1 MTTPMTRKPRSSKR
15 RRTSVDAN
23 AVHSPTVP
31 VDPEVEREFL
41 EAGSHASGTRKLAE
55 KLRQH
60 TSTSPELSAGDPD
73 AAWDR
78 PDEGEELAGG
88 STPTP
93 DQEVV
98 EEIGEAMGLTFEDNE
113 PVDAPGKLSRRD
125 RRRWEL
131 EPASSEDFEERQSET
146 ETLPSGKPA

>member
-1 MTTPMTRKPRSSKR
+1 MATKPRSRKR
-15 RRTSVDAN
+15 RTASVDAS
-23 AVHSPTVP
+23 AVHSPTLP
-31 VDPEVEREFL
+31 VDPEVEREFI
-41 EAGSHASGTRKLAE
+41 EAGAQASGTRKLAE

-60 TSTSPELSAGDPD
+60 NSTSPELSAGDPD

-78 PDEGEELAGG
+78 ADVGEECAGG

-113 PVDAPGKLSRRD
+113 PVDAPGKLRRRD
-125 RRRWEL
+125 RKRWEL
-131 EPASSEDFEERQSET
+131 EPASSEDFEERQAEIEST
-146 ETLPSGKPA
+146 PTGKSA